1 MRIKIVFWGLI
12 CLLLIGGQVSVYAET
27 EDRTSSIS
35 DEIKESISLDEID
48 DNLKN
53 KSENRI
59 PFSISDYVERVC
71 EGDCELSIDTIAD
84 YIKEGAVSQWNAVLS
99 GVFLNLTGSMYE
111 KQLGE
116 NGFHMLY
123 FLVVTILLS
132 AFYAVFS
139 VAKEVLW
146 QVLSFMKALVPAFS
160 LALTWSSGSA
170 TSFAFYQ
177 ATLATIGVAETLM
190 YYLFLLFI
198 QIYFLLRILN
208 PLSGGKFD
216 KLAALLESVVRVGT
230 KIILGIMLG
239 HQGIKGLLMPALD
252 QAKRSA
258 VFRAAESIP
267 GVGNVFGGITD
278 TIVGSGV
285 LIKSAIGVGGI
296 IAIAL
301 ICLLPLLKLGLFT
314 FYYRVIAAFSQPVA
328 DRRMVAVFQGSA
340 DSGKLL
346 FQLVFM
352 TAVLFLLTLT
362 IIIAATN

>member
-48 DNLKN
+48 DNLK
-53 KSENRI
+53 KESENRI

-84 YIKEGAVSQWNAVLS
+84 YIKEGAVSQWDANKTLVFRLLIYAVLS

-177 ATLATIGVAETLM
+177 ATFATIGVAETLM
-190 YYLFLLFI
+190 YYLFLPFI

-239 HQGIKGLLMPALD
+239 HQGI
-252 QAKRSA
+252 
-258 VFRAAESIP
+258 
-267 GVGNVFGGITD
+267 
-278 TIVGSGV
+278 
-285 LIKSAIGVGGI
+285 
-296 IAIAL
+296 
-301 ICLLPLLKLGLFT
+301 
-314 FYYRVIAAFSQPVA
+314 
-328 DRRMVAVFQGSA
+328 
-340 DSGKLL
+340 
-346 FQLVFM
+346 
-352 TAVLFLLTLT
+352 
-362 IIIAATN
+362 